1 MADSSNTVTE
11 SVTHHSVKYYLDT
24 FFPMLEKEL
33 REQMEASAV
42 LKHYEAGDLLLEKGH
57 YFRSTYLVVEGA
69 VQMYREDDEGNE
81 FLVYLITAGEACAL
95 SMICA
100 LKHEKSAFRAR
111 AIENTTV
118 IAVPLDDMDRW
129 MQNYKSWYYFVLESY
144 RSRMDNLLEVIDQVI
159 FRSMDERLEFYLK
172 NKVKK
177 LGTNTLH
184 ITHQQIA
191 NDLNSSREVIS
202 RLVKKM
208 ENKGFL
214 KAERNIIVLL

>member
-1 MADSSNTVTE
+1 MITE
-11 SVTHHSVKYYLDT
+11 TTQQAVIRNYLDSL
-24 FFPMLEKEL
+24 FPMLDSEL
-33 REQMEASAV
+33 REQMAGIAV
-42 LKHYEAGDLLLEKGH
+42 LKNFHAGDLLLEKGH

-118 IAVPLDDMDRW
+118 IAIPLDDMDKW
-129 MQNYKSWYYFVLESY
+129 MQNYKSWYYFVLETY
-144 RSRMDNLLEVIDQVI
+144 RSRMDTLLEVIDQVI

-172 NKVKK
+172 NKIRKFGSPV
-177 LGTNTLH
+177 LQ

-202 RLVKKM
+202 RLLKKM
-208 ENKGFL
+208 EIKGML
-214 KAERNIIVLL
+214 KAERNVIEWLEKS